1 MEVAAQGEL
10 EGRLS
15 GEARQSMDE
24 SDIWEWIRQLSR
36 GLYDIHEQMIAH
48 CDLKPQNIL
57 LAAPGSK
64 IKIADFGLALKLRR
78 GRRSFSKRGT
88 PSYMAPEVHALPD
101 RDCNKGEKS
110 QDVNP
115 DKGGSNSAADVPVSN
130 GFSFNADVWSLG
142 VIICRFCTPNGRL
155 PNFSGAENEIGD
167 KLCIMDAVEAELSES
182 LKKSGVNFS
191 HRIETVIRATIVE
204 DPSKRLTS
212 SELFEM
218 VESLTSDPQGLC
230 GKQASTATTRGHRSS
245 SSWEHVKRKMSHQ
258 TSHMASQVHQFF
270 APARNPL
277 LGGVED
283 TRSDLAGANEL
294 SVIMDEAIEEWR
306 PSSSS
311 GAARTEIGSRRSTVT
326 TSTGRLGVSIKRTT
340 PSRDV
345 LKRATSWSP
354 SESLRDDEGS
364 DWAEAID
371 PESGAPYYYN
381 TITGASS
388 WERPAVMGEES
399 FGGSQ
404 LVDKSSSELV

>member
-1 MEVAAQGEL
+1 MADSGSDGTLDYRWIKELGRGSFGTVHLVENKHSRRMCAIKFVDNDETKPANYLAGVLPETELQQRASVSEFVLQVVTWKLVTDRFVFIIMEVAAQGEL

-101 RDCNKGEKS
+101 RDSNKGEKS

-155 PNFSGAENEIGD
+155 PNFSGAEN
-167 KLCIMDAVEAELSES
+167 
-182 LKKSGVNFS
+182 
-191 HRIETVIRATIVE
+191 
-204 DPSKRLTS
+204 
-212 SELFEM
+212 
-218 VESLTSDPQGLC
+218 
-230 GKQASTATTRGHRSS
+230 
-245 SSWEHVKRKMSHQ
+245 
-258 TSHMASQVHQFF
+258 
-270 APARNPL
+270 
-277 LGGVED
+277 
-283 TRSDLAGANEL
+283 
-294 SVIMDEAIEEWR
+294 
-306 PSSSS
+306 
-311 GAARTEIGSRRSTVT
+311 
-326 TSTGRLGVSIKRTT
+326 
-340 PSRDV
+340 
-345 LKRATSWSP
+345 
-354 SESLRDDEGS
+354 
-364 DWAEAID
+364 
-371 PESGAPYYYN
+371 
-381 TITGASS
+381 
-388 WERPAVMGEES
+388 
-399 FGGSQ
+399 
-404 LVDKSSSELV
+404 